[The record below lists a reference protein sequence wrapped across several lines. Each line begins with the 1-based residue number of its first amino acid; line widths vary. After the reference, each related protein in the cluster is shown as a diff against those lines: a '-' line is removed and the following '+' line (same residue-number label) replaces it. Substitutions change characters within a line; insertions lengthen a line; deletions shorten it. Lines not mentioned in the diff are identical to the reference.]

1 MARAGLTP
9 EKVISAAVRIADEQ
23 PGPLTLKHVAARL
36 GVREPSLY
44 QHVAGLEG
52 LTRGVALHAKRE
64 LAQVLTA
71 AAVGRAGDEA
81 VAAMAHA
88 LRSWAHAHPGQ
99 YRAAERAPA
108 AGDAEDEQASGQAV
122 AVVAQVLAGYGLAGD
137 QLVDAVRYLRAAL
150 HGFIRL
156 EAAGGFGLPRP
167 AGASFEQLVAAATH
181 ALRHWPAAAP

>member
-1 MARAGLTP
+1 MGRAGLTSA
-9 EKVISAAVRIADEQ
+9 KVIAAAVRLADED
-23 PGPLTLKHVAARL
+23 PGPLTLKQVAARL

-52 LTRGVALHAKRE
+52 LRRGVARHAKRE
-64 LAQVLTA
+64 LAAVLTA

-81 VAAMAHA
+81 VGAMAQA
-88 LRSWAHAHPGQ
+88 LRTWAHAHPGQ

-108 AGDAEDEQASGQAV
+108 AGDGDDERASAQAV

-137 QLVDAVRYLRAAL
+137 HLVDAVRFLRAAL

-156 EAAGGFGLPRP
+156 EASGGFGMSRP

-181 ALRHWPAAAP
+181 ALRHWPGATP